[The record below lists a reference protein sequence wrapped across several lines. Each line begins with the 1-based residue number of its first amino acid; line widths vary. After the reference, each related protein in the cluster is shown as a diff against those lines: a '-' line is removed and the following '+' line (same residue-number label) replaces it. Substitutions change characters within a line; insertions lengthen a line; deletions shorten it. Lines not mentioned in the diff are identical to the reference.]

1 MREKIYLNLPHIP
14 HLPYLPHIPHLPHL
28 PHLHSRQ
35 KDQLL
40 MTTPYRAP
48 TYLKVT
54 EEESE
59 TISGNAATA
68 VYASPLILQAG
79 HSRARRLLKH
89 PAPGHFS
96 PSPLWAG
103 TWHWQV

>member
-1 MREKIYLNLPHIP
+1 MREKIYLN
-14 HLPYLPHIPHLPHL
+14 LPHL

-40 MTTPYRAP
+40 MTTPYCAP

-54 EEESE
+54 EEESD
-59 TISGNAATA
+59 TISSNAATA
-68 VYASPLILQAG
+68 VDASPLILQAG

-89 PAPGHFS
+89 LAPGHFS
-96 PSPLWAG
+96 QSPLWAG
-103 TWHWQV
+103 TWDWQV